1 MHSPLQVDAEVRLLL
16 GRIGQLVSANDDDPR
31 RRLLAALI
39 AMWDDDPRLD
49 NRLEA
54 AQHLLTLDQRDVWF
68 VADDPVTAL
77 DDAAS
82 RLLVALGD
90 AITAAGANFYFDAG
104 EPFIPAGR
112 RDPPLES
119 PDARRAAAAAASAR
133 GVRGT
138 DLAQPGD
145 RDRAALAWLARGG
158 QTCEACVV
166 ALEIWRSPRCR
177 GDGHTSPAV
186 CGGRSL

>member
-1 MHSPLQVDAEVRLLL
+1 LIVAAPFGSLTVDRPLDDTQDMHPSLQEDAEMRRLL
-16 GRIGQLVSANDDDPR
+16 GRLEQLVSANDLDPR
-31 RRLLAALI
+31 RRLLASLI

-104 EPFIPAGR
+104 EPFIPAGHADDAYLELGDAIRHWKAQMLDEQR
-112 RDPPLES
+112 RRQQRPPVES
-119 PDARRAAAAAASAR
+119 EEP
-133 GVRGT
+133 T
-138 DLAQPGD
+138 
-145 RDRAALAWLARGG
+145 
-158 QTCEACVV
+158 
-166 ALEIWRSPRCR
+166 
-177 GDGHTSPAV
+177 
-186 CGGRSL
+186 

>member
-1 MHSPLQVDAEVRLLL
+1 MHSPLQADAEVRSLL
-16 GRIGQLVSANDDDPR
+16 GRLEQLVSGNDDDPR

-39 AMWDDDPRLD
+39 AMWDDDPRQE

-68 VADDPVTAL
+68 VADDPVTAV

-104 EPFIPAGR
+104 EPFVPAAHADDAYLELGDAISHWKAEMLDEQR
-112 RDPPLES
+112 RRQRPRLE
-119 PDARRAAAAAASAR
+119 PEE
-133 GVRGT
+133 
-138 DLAQPGD
+138 L
-145 RDRAALAWLARGG
+145 
-158 QTCEACVV
+158 
-166 ALEIWRSPRCR
+166 I
-177 GDGHTSPAV
+177 
-186 CGGRSL
+186 

>member
-1 MHSPLQVDAEVRLLL
+1 MDRPLEDTQDMHSPLQVDAEMRLLL
-16 GRIGQLVSANDDDPR
+16 GRLGQLVSANDDDPR

-90 AITAAGANFYFDAG
+90 AITAAGANFYFDSG
-104 EPFIPAGR
+104 EPFIPAAHADDAYLELGDAIRQWKTQMLDEQR
-112 RDPPLES
+112 RRQQPRVES
-119 PDARRAAAAAASAR
+119 EE
-133 GVRGT
+133 
-138 DLAQPGD
+138 L
-145 RDRAALAWLARGG
+145 
-158 QTCEACVV
+158 
-166 ALEIWRSPRCR
+166 I
-177 GDGHTSPAV
+177 
-186 CGGRSL
+186 

>member
-1 MHSPLQVDAEVRLLL
+1 MDRALDDTQDMHPSLQVDAEMRLLL
-16 GRIGQLVSANDDDPR
+16 ARLGQLVSANDDDPR

-104 EPFIPAGR
+104 EPFVPAGHADDAYIELGDAIRHWKAQMLDEQR
-112 RDPPLES
+112 RRQHPPVES
-119 PDARRAAAAAASAR
+119 EEP
-133 GVRGT
+133 
-138 DLAQPGD
+138 
-145 RDRAALAWLARGG
+145 
-158 QTCEACVV
+158 
-166 ALEIWRSPRCR
+166 I
-177 GDGHTSPAV
+177 
-186 CGGRSL
+186 

>member
-1 MHSPLQVDAEVRLLL
+1 LTAAAPFGFLAVDRSLDDTQDMHPSLQVDAEMRLLL
-16 GRIGQLVSANDDDPR
+16 ARLGQLVSANDDDPR

-104 EPFIPAGR
+104 EPFVPAGHADDAYIELGDAIRHWKAQMLDEQR
-112 RDPPLES
+112 RRQHPPVES
-119 PDARRAAAAAASAR
+119 EEP
-133 GVRGT
+133 
-138 DLAQPGD
+138 
-145 RDRAALAWLARGG
+145 
-158 QTCEACVV
+158 
-166 ALEIWRSPRCR
+166 I
-177 GDGHTSPAV
+177 
-186 CGGRSL
+186 

>member
-16 GRIGQLVSANDDDPR
+16 GRLGQLVSANDDDPR

-49 NRLEA
+49 NRLDA
-54 AQHLLTLDQRDVWF
+54 AQHPLTPDQRDVWF

-90 AITAAGANFYFDAG
+90 AITGAGRKFYVDAG
-104 EPFIPAGR
+104 
-112 RDPPLES
+112 
-119 PDARRAAAAAASAR
+119 
-133 GVRGT
+133 
-138 DLAQPGD
+138 
-145 RDRAALAWLARGG
+145 
-158 QTCEACVV
+158 
-166 ALEIWRSPRCR
+166 
-177 GDGHTSPAV
+177 
-186 CGGRSL
+186 